1 MTSRG
6 IKLVESKGRWRF
18 TKKYCV
24 GVRRKIV
31 SMGKIRRDTNFVY
44 KRKVL
49 EKENIYRRKRK
60 DEEGKW

>member
-1 MTSRG
+1 M
-6 IKLVESKGRWRF
+6 
-18 TKKYCV
+18 